1 MWTQPK
7 NILPRNG
14 EAFLFDSFFTV
25 RESKEIFAE
34 LLEGI
39 EWKQDHMTIYSKQ
52 VNLPRLTAWY
62 GNEGKCY
69 KYSGIV
75 NKPLPW
81 TDFLLD
87 IKQFVED
94 RLDIHFNSAL
104 LNFYRNESD
113 SIGWH
118 SDNEPELGINPV
130 IASLSFG
137 GNRVFQFKHKEYLRE
152 QVSQNLQ
159 SGSLLLMRGNTQ
171 TNWLHRLSKSRKYY
185 EPRINITFRKI
196 I

>member
-1 MWTQPK
+1 MLTQTK

-14 EAFLFDSFFTV
+14 EVFLFDSFFTAQ
-25 RESKEIFAE
+25 ESKEIFAE

-39 EWKQDHMTIYSKQ
+39 EWKQDHMTIYNKK

-62 GNEGKCY
+62 GNDGKCY
-69 KYSGIV
+69 TYSGIV
-75 NKPLPW
+75 NGPLPW
-81 TDFLLD
+81 TDLLLD

-94 RLDIHFNSAL
+94 RLDLYFNSAL
-104 LNFYRNESD
+104 LNLYRNESD
-113 SIGWH
+113 GIGWH

-137 GNRVFQFKHKEYLRE
+137 GSRIFQFRHKKFSKEK
-152 QVSQNLQ
+152 VSENLQ
-159 SGSLLLMRGNTQ
+159 NGSLLLMQGETQ
-171 TNWLHRLSKSRKYY
+171 ANWLHRLSKSAGYCQ
-185 EPRINITFRKI
+185 PRINITFRKI

>member
-1 MWTQPK
+1 MWTQAK
-7 NILPRNG
+7 NILPHGG
-14 EAFLFDSFFTV
+14 EVYLFDPFFTA
-25 RESKEIFAE
+25 RESEEIFAE
-34 LLEGI
+34 LLKNI
-39 EWKQDHMTIYSKQ
+39 EWKQEYMTIYGRQ

-69 KYSGIV
+69 RYSGIF
-75 NKPLPW
+75 NKPLSW
-81 TDFLLD
+81 TDILLD

-94 RLDIHFNSAL
+94 RLDLDFNSAL
-104 LNFYRNESD
+104 LNLYRNQTD

-137 GNRVFQFKHKEYLRE
+137 GSRIFQFRHKKLLKEK
-152 QVSQNLQ
+152 VSENLQ
-159 SGSLLLMRGNTQ
+159 SGSLLIMQGDTQ
-171 TNWLHRLSKSRKYY
+171 THWLHRLSKSTGYR

>member
-1 MWTQPK
+1 MWAQTK

-14 EAFLFDSFFTV
+14 EVFLFDSFFTV
-25 RESKEIFAE
+25 QESKEIFAE
-34 LLEGI
+34 LLENI
-39 EWKQDHMTIYSKQ
+39 EWKQDHMIIYNKQ

-62 GNEGKCY
+62 GNEGKYY

-81 TDFLLD
+81 TDILLD

-94 RLDIHFNSAL
+94 RLDLYFNSAL
-104 LNFYRNESD
+104 LNLYRNESD

-118 SDNEPELGINPV
+118 CDNEPELGINPV

-137 GNRVFQFKHKEYLRE
+137 GSRVFQFKHKKFLNE
-152 QVSQNLQ
+152 QVSKNLQ
-159 SGSLLLMRGNTQ
+159 SGSLLLMQGDTQ
-171 TNWLHRLSKSRKYY
+171 TNWLHRLSKSTAYRQ
-185 EPRINITFRKI
+185 PRINITFRRI